1 MSPLSF
7 HHFQKAKGISL
18 IIGLFFVATSALVGK
33 VPFFLYL
40 NADFGAW
47 IDTVMKVLSF
57 AGEWVSWLVLL
68 ALVLFIFKKVK
79 TLPLLIA
86 SFIIVT
92 ILVQTAKRIIPD
104 MARPVKEIGNSQA
117 IHTTP
122 GITLHDWNSFPSGHT
137 ATAFTIYF
145 LLCLYVPNNKTVI
158 FGLIFAS
165 LVGYSR
171 VYLAQHFP
179 VDVGGGILAAV
190 LAVLLAIKV
199 QLYFDRK
206 RKTPLST

>member
-7 HHFQKAKGISL
+7 HHFQKAKSIAL

-47 IDTVMKVLSF
+47 IDKIMQAFSF
-57 AGEWVSWLVLL
+57 AGEWVSWVVLL
-68 ALVLFIFKKVK
+68 FLVIVVFKKIN
-79 TLPLLIA
+79 TLPLLLA
-86 SFIIVT
+86 SFLIVT
-92 ILVQTAKRIIPD
+92 ILVQTAKRTIPD
-104 MARPVKEIGNSQA
+104 MARPVKEIGSSQA

-145 LLCLYVPNNKTVI
+145 LLCMYIPNNKTVI
-158 FGLIFAS
+158 FGLLLAS

-206 RKTPLST
+206 RKSPLAS